1 MKGIKRAGLT
11 TYTREREILLGE
23 DYVTEVQELAIDW
36 ECEIS
41 EYGDGSTDI
50 EFEATAT
57 DEMGET
63 VELSQ
68 ADQDNIYTQLHS
80 EGAFA

>member
-1 MKGIKRAGLT
+1 MKAIKRTGSLEWN
-11 TYTREREILLGE
+11 REEEVEKG
-23 DYVTEVQELAIDW
+23 DDWVTLVTPLSVEW
-36 ECEIS
+36 SCEIS

-50 EFEATAT
+50 EFEATAST
-57 DEMGET
+57 EDGAE

-68 ADQDNIYTQLHS
+68 EEQDNIYTKLHS